1 MTTEDTFSVLFFSCV
16 FLNVRSIH
24 SAQNELTI
32 SKKIAFEG
40 IDAQI
45 LKVMLYGPQH
55 WGEPFVRSMD
65 GDVEDIQQMISRFGG
80 VDE

>member
-1 MTTEDTFSVLFFSCV
+1 
-16 FLNVRSIH
+16 
-24 SAQNELTI
+24 
-32 SKKIAFEG
+32 
-40 IDAQI
+40 
-45 LKVMLYGPQH
+45 MLYGPQH